1 MEIQKELNE
10 VETMEVMLQ
19 DNAILIV
26 AQKNN
31 LLKLKIT
38 ERLLQRQIL
47 RTPGIQESLG
57 KVQQQISATNSM
69 IVNLSKMQE
78 DLQGIYN
85 DKKNAV

>member
-1 MEIQKELNE
+1 MDKELNE
-10 VETMEVMLQ
+10 VETMEAMLQ
-19 DNAILIV
+19 DNANLIV
-26 AQKNN
+26 VQKNN

-47 RTPGIQESLG
+47 RTPGSQESLG

>member
-1 MEIQKELNE
+1 MDKELNE
-10 VETMEVMLQ
+10 VETMEAMLQ
-19 DNAILIV
+19 DNANLIV
-26 AQKNN
+26 VQKNN

-47 RTPGIQESLG
+47 RTPGSQDSLG

>member
-1 MEIQKELNE
+1 MDKELNE
-10 VETMEVMLQ
+10 VETMEAMLQ
-19 DNAILIV
+19 DNANLIV
-26 AQKNN
+26 VQKNN

-47 RTPGIQESLG
+47 RTPGSKDSLG